1 MTYDAVVIGGGLIGM
16 TTARSLRIAGLKVAL
31 LEKNRLGEESSWA
44 AGGIL
49 ARFYPW
55 RQSEGARM
63 LIEASQAAFPEFV
76 AQLQEE
82 TGVDPQ
88 LLHCGILVA
97 DMEEQD
103 QALAWAR
110 TCDTQIEPINQ
121 DRLQALE
128 PNLAQHLQ
136 GALHIPSAMQVQPR
150 LLAKALRKSLVLHGV
165 EIFENTEVTDL
176 QARDRV
182 ITGVSTH
189 QRAFHANQVVVCN
202 GAWAQQLLK
211 TLSDVCTD
219 IVPVRGQI
227 LLLKTRQR
235 LLSNILVQNEQY
247 MIPRKKP
254 YILCGSTLEYVG
266 FDRAVTEEA
275 KEALRAWACQLC
287 PQLQDA
293 ELADHWSGLR
303 PGTLREAPYICV
315 HPEYENLYLNAGHF
329 RWGIAMSLASAD
341 LARELMTNPS
351 EAQPMVQYGWD

>member
-1 MTYDAVVIGGGLIGM
+1 MTYDAAVIGGGLIGM
-16 TTARSLRIAGLKVAL
+16 TTARSLRMAGLKVAL
-31 LEKNRLGEESSWA
+31 LEKNRLAEESSWA

-55 RQSEGARM
+55 RQSEGARA
-63 LIEASQAAFPEFV
+63 LVEASQAAFPGFV

-82 TGVDPQ
+82 TGADPE

-97 DMEEQD
+97 DTEEQE

-110 TCDTQIEPINQ
+110 TCNTRIESI
-121 DRLQALE
+121 DKARLQALE
-128 PNLAQHLQ
+128 PNLSEHLQ
-136 GALHIPSAMQVQPR
+136 TALHIPSAMQVRPR

-165 EIFENTEVTDL
+165 EIFENTEVTGL
-176 QARDRV
+176 QGRDRV
-182 ITGVSTH
+182 ITGVKSH
-189 QRAFHANQVVVCN
+189 QRTFDANQVVVCN

-211 TLSDVCTD
+211 TLSDACTD

-247 MIPRKKP
+247 MIPRKAP
-254 YILCGSTLEYVG
+254 YVLCGSTLEYVG

-275 KEALRAWACQLC
+275 KEALLAWACRLC

-351 EAQPMVQYGWD
+351 GSQPMAQYGWD

>member
-16 TTARSLRIAGLKVAL
+16 TTARSLRLAGLKVAL

-55 RQSEGARM
+55 RQGEGARA
-63 LIEASQAAFPEFV
+63 LIEASQAAFPGFV

-97 DMEEQD
+97 DTEEQE

-110 TCDTQIEPINQ
+110 TRDTRIESV
-121 DRLQALE
+121 DRERLQALE
-128 PNLAQHLQ
+128 PNLAEHLQ
-136 GALHIPSAMQVQPR
+136 AALHIPSAMQVQPR
-150 LLAKALRKSLVLHGV
+150 LLAKAMRESLARHGV
-165 EIFENTEVTDL
+165 EVFEDTEVTGL
-176 QARDRV
+176 QDRDRV
-182 ITGVSTH
+182 ITGVRARK
-189 QRAFHANQVVVCN
+189 RAFHADQVVVCN

-211 TLSDVCTD
+211 TFSDACTD

-227 LLLKTRQR
+227 LLLKTQQR

-247 MIPRKKP
+247 MIPRQEP
-254 YILCGSTLEYVG
+254 YILCGSTLEYAG

-275 KEALRAWACQLC
+275 KETLLSWACRLC
-287 PQLQDA
+287 PQLQEA

-303 PGTLREAPYICV
+303 PGTLREVPYICV
-315 HPEYENLYLNAGHF
+315 HPEYKNLYLNAGHF
-329 RWGIAMSLASAD
+329 RWGVAMSLASAD
-341 LARELMTNPS
+341 LACKLMTDPS
-351 EAQPMVQYGWD
+351 AAPSMAQYGWE

>member
-16 TTARSLRIAGLKVAL
+16 TTARSLRLAGLKVAL

-49 ARFYPW
+49 TRFYPW
-55 RQSEGARM
+55 RQSEDARA
-63 LIEASQAAFPEFV
+63 LIEASQAAFPGFV

-82 TGVDPQ
+82 TGVDPG
-88 LLHCGILVA
+88 LVRCGILVA
-97 DMEEQD
+97 DTEEQE
-103 QALAWAR
+103 QALAWAQ
-110 TCDTQIEPINQ
+110 TCDTPIELV
-121 DRLQALE
+121 DKLRLQALE

-136 GALHIPSAMQVQPR
+136 TALHIPSAMQVQPR
-150 LLAKALRKSLVLHGV
+150 LLAKAMRKSLALHGV
-165 EIFENTEVTDL
+165 EIFENTEVTGL
-176 QARDRV
+176 QDRDRA
-182 ITGVSTH
+182 ITEVSTR
-189 QRAFHANQVVVCN
+189 QRSFHANQVVVCN

-211 TLSDVCTD
+211 GLSDACTD

-247 MIPRKKP
+247 MIPRKEP

-266 FDRAVTEEA
+266 FDRDVTEEA
-275 KEALRAWACQLC
+275 KEALRTWACRLC
-287 PQLQDA
+287 PQLQEA

-303 PGTLREAPYICV
+303 PGTLREVPYICV
-315 HPEYENLYLNAGHF
+315 HPGYENLYLNAGHF

-341 LARELMTNPS
+341 LACKLMTNPS
-351 EAQPMVQYGWD
+351 EAQPMAQYGWG